1 MCKKLINFAFKRII
15 GIETHMTRIKRI
27 TPFFLRTQYKSK
39 TEAPLY
45 IRIQDKARGID
56 LKLYTDIRVN
66 VQEWLK
72 ACNDYASFSDHRSR
86 HQELHQKLWKI
97 ECLVNDYVSE
107 GVFDKDKLSLEIL
120 KISDSSKYARKSLL
134 NAEVE
139 DAMQELERVQSEYR
153 AAEDAKQEAIRSN
166 IWNFIE
172 RFCREIES
180 GDRRNRA
187 ERYTEGSVKSWKSFK
202 SLYDRFDPT
211 HKYKWNEIDRKFA
224 NKFASFLEDHY
235 NVTSQNKHIGN
246 MKALINF
253 SYEDELHENQRASK
267 FFQKKREKVGD
278 KSTDVW
284 LTDNELDAL
293 YAMKIDDERDAKVR
307 DVFLVGCYTCQ
318 RVSDYKAI
326 PRDAIRHTEKGTL
339 VINLVQQKT
348 GAPVCIPVI
357 GSNLKA
363 ILEKYDYNLPTVS
376 DQFLNKRIKII
387 LKDLSDYVP
396 SLKKS
401 VAVIQKHGRGGVMLE
416 SENSKKDGTGR
427 VLKPRYECVTTHT
440 ARRTGITRLYNTG
453 LFHDYELMAISG
465 HKDVKVFKDYIKLSA
480 EEMADRISE
489 IAQKKTD
496 L

>member
-1 MCKKLINFAFKRII
+1 M
-15 GIETHMTRIKRI
+15 KRI
-27 TPFFLRTQYKSK
+27 TPFFFRTAGKQKE
-39 TEAPLY
+39 EAPLY
-45 IRIQDKARGID
+45 IRIVDRSKGID
-56 LKLYTDIRVN
+56 YKLCTDIIVNVAEWNRISVDDVAFREHGRKHGELHNKLYSIERIVDLAKGEDEIDV
-66 VQEWLK
+66 EKLK
-72 ACNDYASFSDHRSR
+72 
-86 HQELHQKLWKI
+86 
-97 ECLVNDYVSE
+97 
-107 GVFDKDKLSLEIL
+107 LEIL
-120 KISDSSKYARKSLL
+120 QVAGSPQLAKLQRRKKEEEE
-134 NAEVE
+134 AW
-139 DAMQELERVQSEYR
+139 QELDRVQREYKEKQQ
-153 AAEDAKQEAIRSN
+153 AIADATREN

-180 GDRRNRA
+180 GTRRNGA

-202 SLYDRFDPT
+202 SLYDRFDPKHMYT
-211 HKYKWNEIDRKFA
+211 WNQIDRG
-224 NKFASFLEDHY
+224 FASRFITFLEKNY

-246 MKALINF
+246 IKALINYSF
-253 SYEDELHENQRASK
+253 MDELHDNDRARK
-267 FFQKKREKVGD
+267 FFNKKREKAGD

-284 LTDNELDAL
+284 LTENELDAL
-293 YAMKIDDERDAKVR
+293 YAMKFEDERDVQVR

-326 PRDAIRHTEKGTL
+326 PKTAIRHTEKGTL

-376 DQFLNKRIKII
+376 DHLLNKRIKII
-387 LKDLSDYVP
+387 LKDLSDYIP

-401 VAVIQKHGRGGVMLE
+401 VAVIRKHGRGGVMLE
-416 SENSKKDGTGR
+416 SDNSKKDGTGR

-489 IAQKKTD
+489 IAQRKAD